1 LPPIAEWFLYLNF
14 TARRY
19 SMQNRRYFYY
29 WKTSITEFVQK
40 LDEHRLEQVWEKSL
54 VNHPEPSIQET
65 LRESKPY
72 LDDSFEGE
80 AVLSVG
86 KCGDYLRKGVSGLVN
101 VMPFTCMPGTIVGAV
116 MKRYREDHH
125 NIPFLNMAYDGQ
137 EETNTLTRL
146 EAFMHQA
153 RQFQQQKGEK

>member
-1 LPPIAEWFLYLNF
+1 MDHIF
-14 TARRY
+14 TGTLA
-19 SMQNRRYFYY
+19 
-29 WKTSITEFVQK
+29 
-40 LDEHRLEQVWEKSL
+40 
-54 VNHPEPSIQET
+54 NHPEPSIKQT
-65 LRESKPY
+65 LEAAKPY

-86 KCGDYLRKGVSGLVN
+86 KCEDYVRKGCSALVN

-116 MKRYREDHH
+116 MKRYREDHN

-153 RQFQQQKGEK
+153 RQYQRQMGGK

>member
-1 LPPIAEWFLYLNF
+1 MDHIFAGN
-14 TARRY
+14 
-19 SMQNRRYFYY
+19 
-29 WKTSITEFVQK
+29 
-40 LDEHRLEQVWEKSL
+40 L
-54 VNHPEPSIQET
+54 VNHPEPSIPKT
-65 LRESKPY
+65 LEAAKPY
-72 LDDSFEGE
+72 LDDTFEGE

-86 KCGDYLRKGVSGLVN
+86 KCEDYVKKGCAGLVN

-116 MKRYREDHH
+116 MKRYREDHN

-153 RQFQQQKGEK
+153 RQFQRQNRDKG

>member
-1 LPPIAEWFLYLNF
+1 
-14 TARRY
+14 
-19 SMQNRRYFYY
+19 M
-29 WKTSITEFVQK
+29 VQK
-40 LDEHRLEQVWEKSL
+40 RDEHKIDHIFTGTLA
-54 VNHPEPSIQET
+54 NHPEPSIKQT
-65 LRESKPY
+65 LEAAKPY

-86 KCGDYLRKGVSGLVN
+86 KCEDYVRKGCSALVN

-116 MKRYREDHH
+116 MKRYREDHN

-153 RQFQQQKGEK
+153 RQYQRQMGGK